1 MKEES
6 ARSAASLMRRCRVAA
21 LATLRDGAPG
31 VSMVPYALTLDPIAV
46 IVLVS
51 ELAAHTGEMRADPRV
66 ALLITEPESDARPHE
81 LARVSIQ
88 GTAAPLALNDARHAL
103 ARAAYLTRFP
113 DVSGLFDLGDFH
125 LFAIAPATIRV
136 VAGFARAAS
145 ITPALL
151 AQCLAE
157 RDGVAGRS
165 DGEA

>member
-6 ARSAASLMRRCRVAA
+6 ARSAAGLIRRCRVAA
-21 LATLRDGAPG
+21 LATLRKGAPS
-31 VSMVPYALTLDPIAV
+31 VSMVPYAPTLDPFAV

-51 ELAAHTGEMRADPRV
+51 ELAAHTGEMREDPRV
-66 ALLITEPESDARPHE
+66 ALLVTEPESDARPHE

-88 GTAAPLALNDARHAL
+88 GTAAPLPPDDARSAP
-103 ARAAYLTRFP
+103 ARAAYLAWFP
-113 DVSGLFDLGDFH
+113 EVSGLFDLGDFR
-125 LFAIAPATIRV
+125 LFAIAPATVRV

-157 RDGVAGRS
+157 
-165 DGEA
+165 